1 MKGKKA
7 KSPRQLKITLGQK
20 ITVSVMVM
28 QIIVILLLSA
38 FVTSSATAG
47 TKETAIN
54 NMEAITQERAQI
66 VRNYVKE
73 TENTLTAYS
82 RAGEITALL
91 KKGRERKEKKAFV
104 IEGRKMFEEICSD
117 ESRLIQAYFSESYV
131 KEKYP
136 DGNLPKIPYEIVADK
151 VYQDIKDYL

>member
-1 MKGKKA
+1 MKGKKVKA
-7 KSPRQLKITLGQK
+7 PRITKITLGQK

-38 FVTSSATAG
+38 FVTSSTTAG

-82 RAGEITALL
+82 
-91 KKGRERKEKKAFV
+91 
-104 IEGRKMFEEICSD
+104 
-117 ESRLIQAYFSESYV
+117 SRR
-131 KEKYP
+131 
-136 DGNLPKIPYEIVADK
+136 
-151 VYQDIKDYL
+151 DYGTS